1 MAEISRCHR
10 ENHRPASE
18 VKIRILGAHLAEL
31 KGARL
36 TSILVDDVV
45 VVDAGGLT
53 SALSLAEQEKIEAV
67 LLTHHHFDHTRDL
80 VTLAANVGYYW
91 RKQLAV
97 YAPRY
102 TLDIVS
108 RCLLDG
114 QIYANFLEYPSK
126 EKPTLIL
133 EAIEP
138 YSRKTIAGYDVLA
151 VPAKHSVP
159 AVGYQITSSDGKS
172 LFYTGDTTA
181 GISDSWQHISPQ
193 LLITEVAGPNKFEDW
208 LKKAGHLCPRLLRE
222 ELIQFRQLKRYL
234 PRVIV
239 VHIGNPYEQEI
250 KEEVAQVA
258 RELEADISLGYE
270 DMKTAL

>member
-1 MAEISRCHR
+1 
-10 ENHRPASE
+10 
-18 VKIRILGAHLAEL
+18 VKIQILGAHLAEQ

-36 TSILVDDVV
+36 TSLLIDGGL
-45 VVDAGGLT
+45 VVDAGGIT
-53 SALSLAEQEKIEAV
+53 SALSLPEQKKIKTV

-80 VTLAANVGYYW
+80 VTLAANAGYYW
-91 RKQLAV
+91 QRQLVV

-102 TLDIVS
+102 TLDIVTN
-108 RCLLDG
+108 CLLDG

-138 YSRKTIAGYDVLA
+138 YSRKIIAGYDVLA
-151 VPAKHSVP
+151 LPAKHSVP

-172 LFYTGDTTA
+172 LFYTGDTTV
-181 GISDSWQHISPQ
+181 GISDCWQHISPQ
-193 LLITEVAGPNKFEDW
+193 LLITEVAGPNKYEDW
-208 LKKAGHLCPRLLRE
+208 LKKAGHFCARFLKE
-222 ELIQFRQLKRYL
+222 ELMQFRQLKGYL

-239 VHIGNPYEQEI
+239 IHIGNPYEQEI

-258 RELEADISLGYE
+258 QELEADISLGYE
-270 DMKTAL
+270 DMEVTL

>member
-1 MAEISRCHR
+1 
-10 ENHRPASE
+10 
-18 VKIRILGAHLAEL
+18 VKIQILGAHLAEL

-36 TSILVDDVV
+36 TSLLIDGVL

-53 SALSLAEQEKIEAV
+53 SGLSLPEQKKIKTV

-80 VTLAANVGYYW
+80 VTLAANAGYYW
-91 RKQLAV
+91 QRQLAV
-97 YAPRY
+97 YALRY
-102 TLDIVS
+102 TLDIVTS
-108 RCLLDG
+108 CLLDG
-114 QIYANFLEYPSK
+114 KIYTNFLEYPSK

-151 VPAKHSVP
+151 VPVKHSVP

-172 LFYTGDTTA
+172 LFYTGDTTV
-181 GISDSWQHISPQ
+181 GISDCWQHISPQ
-193 LLITEVAGPNKFEDW
+193 LLIIEVAGPNKYGDW
-208 LKKAGHLCPRLLRE
+208 LKKAGHLCAGFLRE
-222 ELIQFRQLKRYL
+222 ELIQFRRLKGYL

-239 VHIGNPYEQEI
+239 IHIGNPYEQEI

-258 RELEADISLGYE
+258 QELEADISLGYE
-270 DMKTAL
+270 DMKITL

>member
-1 MAEISRCHR
+1 M
-10 ENHRPASE
+10 
-18 VKIRILGAHLAEL
+18 KIQILGAHLAEL

-36 TSILVDDVV
+36 TSLLIDGTL

-53 SALSLAEQEKIEAV
+53 SALSLLEQKKIKTV

-80 VTLAANVGYYW
+80 VTLAANAGYYW
-91 RKQLAV
+91 QRQLVV
-97 YAPRY
+97 YALRY
-102 TLDIVS
+102 TLDIVTN
-108 RCLLDG
+108 CLLDG
-114 QIYANFLEYPSK
+114 KIYTNFLEYPSK

-151 VPAKHSVP
+151 VPVKHSVP

-172 LFYTGDTTA
+172 LFYTGDTTV
-181 GISDSWQHISPQ
+181 GISDCWQHISPQ
-193 LLITEVAGPNKFEDW
+193 LLITEVAGPNKYGDW
-208 LKKAGHLCPRLLRE
+208 LKKAGHLCAWFLKE
-222 ELIQFRQLKRYL
+222 ELIQFRQLKGYL

-239 VHIGNPYEQEI
+239 IHIGNPYEQEI

-258 RELEADISLGYE
+258 QELEADISLGYE
-270 DMKTAL
+270 DMKITL